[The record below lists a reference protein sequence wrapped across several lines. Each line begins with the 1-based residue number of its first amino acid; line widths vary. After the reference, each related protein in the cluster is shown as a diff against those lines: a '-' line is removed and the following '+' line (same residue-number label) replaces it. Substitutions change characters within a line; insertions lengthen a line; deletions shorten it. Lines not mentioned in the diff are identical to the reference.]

1 MPEEVFICVDV
12 ETAGPIPG
20 RYAMLSIGACLVKDI
35 GETFYVELKPDRDEV
50 QPEALAISG
59 LDMELLRREG
69 VEPARAMQQFAEWI
83 AGLVPPGGRPVFVA
97 FNAPFD
103 WMFINDYFHR
113 YLGKNPFGHS
123 ALDIKAY
130 FMGQTGV
137 NWEQTSMQ
145 HISSHFLEEVHLTH
159 NALRDA
165 QDQAEVFQ
173 KILKLNPRLNIS
185 E

>member
-1 MPEEVFICVDV
+1 MSEEVFICVDV

-20 RYAMLSIGACLVKDI
+20 EFAMLSIGACLVWDI
-35 GETFYVELKPDRDEV
+35 AETFYVELQPDRQNSD
-50 QPEALAISG
+50 PGAMAISG
-59 LDMELLRREG
+59 LDLKRLQQTG
-69 VEPARAMQQFAEWI
+69 VEPRQALLDFETWI
-83 AGLVPPGGRPVFVA
+83 KGVTPPGSLPVFVA

-113 YLGKNPFGHS
+113 YLGANPFGHS

-130 FMGQTGV
+130 FMGQMGV
-137 NWEQTSMQ
+137 NWSETSMGA
-145 HISSHFLEEVHLTH
+145 ISRHFLEERRLTH

-165 QDQAEVFQ
+165 QDQAEIFQ
-173 KILKLNPRLNIS
+173 KILRLNPKFLVS

>member
-1 MPEEVFICVDV
+1 MTDEIFICVDV

-20 RYAMLSIGACLVKDI
+20 QYPLLSIGACLVYDTGI
-35 GETFYVELKPDRDEV
+35 NFYVELKPDRNEF
-50 QPEALAISG
+50 QAEALAISG
-59 LDMELLRREG
+59 LDLESLQVTGTAPETALKDFASWVKGVTPEG
-69 VEPARAMQQFAEWI
+69 ARA
-83 AGLVPPGGRPVFVA
+83 VFVA
-97 FNAPFD
+97 LNAPFD

-113 YLGKNPFGHS
+113 YLGYNPFGHS

-137 NWEQTSMQ
+137 DWSNTSMK
-145 HISSHFLEEVHLTH
+145 HLSAHFLEEIHLTH

-165 QDQAEVFQ
+165 QDQAEIFQ
-173 KILKLNPRLNIS
+173 KILKQNPKDNLP